1 MKKAL
6 AVIAAAIIVL
16 TTAGCSGKTEE
27 NTAPGGANTATTE
40 KGTAE
45 INSNRFPEWNSID
58 RNKVVASV
66 DGADSS
72 HFDITFG
79 DFYREYLYYL
89 VSYGITD
96 DMSEESKE
104 ECETY
109 RDDIITYLTFER
121 IFLYEAENTYGCG
134 EKQLTEEDLKTIRDN
149 ADAVYETWCGNYYSS
164 AAEMLGTEASDEA
177 IDKKCEELLK
187 ADLAEC
193 GLTEEIFYEWEKND
207 YIQQLLGEK
216 ICEGVTATDEETD
229 EMYNEYVAAAK
240 ELYESDK
247 AEFEQSALYNSLYA
261 PEGARKADHILVE
274 FSGETIDAILEARDA
289 GNDEEAQKLIDEANN
304 TVSDKVQ
311 EISALIKEGKSFD
324 DLKSA
329 YNADGEVTPFT
340 VIPDSTLC
348 PVEYTKALYALENAG
363 DISEPVV
370 SDYGFYFIRYCGEA
384 VITEEEIYN
393 TKIDMK
399 EYLIQRN
406 QQQALNDVY
415 MEWLEKYPYDID
427 YELLK
432 IDPDNEEEET
442 E

>member
-1 MKKAL
+1 MKKA
-6 AVIAAAIIVL
+6 IAAIAAVIIVL
-16 TTAGCSGKTEE
+16 TAAGCSGNTEST
-27 NTAPGGANTATTE
+27 TAAETTATEGKESMT
-40 KGTAE
+40 
-45 INSNRFPEWNSID
+45 INSNRFPHWNSID
-58 RNKVVASV
+58 LNKVVASV
-66 DGADSS
+66 ENADSS

-79 DFYREYLYYL
+79 DFYKEYLYYL
-89 VSYGITD
+89 TSYGITD
-96 DMSEESKE
+96 DMSEKSKE

-134 EKQLTEEDLKTIRDN
+134 EKQLTDSDRNTIKEN

-164 AAEMLGTEASDEA
+164 AAEMLGSEASDEA

-216 ICEGVTATDEETD
+216 ICEGVTATDEETE
-229 EMYNEYVAAAK
+229 EMYNDYVAAAK
-240 ELYESDK
+240 ELYENDK
-247 AEFEQSALYNSLYA
+247 EEFEQNALYNSLYA

-274 FSGETIDAILEARDA
+274 FNGETIDAIIEAREA
-289 GNDEEAQKLIDEANN
+289 GNDEEAQRLIDEAEK
-304 TVSDKVQ
+304 TISDKVS
-311 EISALIKEGKSFD
+311 EISALVKEGKSFD

-348 PVEYTKALYALENAG
+348 PAEYTKALFALEKAG
-363 DISEPVV
+363 DISEPVL
-370 SDYGFYFIRYCGEA
+370 SDYGCYFIRYCGEA
-384 VITEEEIYN
+384 VISEEEIYN
-393 TKIDMK
+393 TKVDMK

-415 MEWLEKYPYDID
+415 MEWLEKYPYEID

-432 IDPDNEEEET
+432 VTPDTEEEEA

>member
-1 MKKAL
+1 MKKA
-6 AVIAAAIIVL
+6 IAAIAAVIIVL
-16 TTAGCSGKTEE
+16 TTAGCSGNSQE
-27 NTAPGGANTATTE
+27 NTTQGAAVTE
-40 KGTAE
+40 SPAIT
-45 INSNRFPEWNSID
+45 SDRFPEWNSID
-58 RNKVVASV
+58 KNTVVASV
-66 DGADSS
+66 EGADSS

-89 VSYGITD
+89 ISYGITD

-134 EKQLTEEDLKTIRDN
+134 EKQLTEEDLKTIKDN

-164 AAEMLGTEASDEA
+164 AAEMLGSEASDDE
-177 IDKKCEELLK
+177 ITKKCEELLK

-193 GLTEEIFYEWEKND
+193 GLSEEIFYEWEKND

-216 ICEGVTATDEETD
+216 ICEGVTATDEET
-229 EMYNEYVAAAK
+229 EAMYSDYVAAAK

-247 AEFEQSALYNSLYA
+247 AAFEQSALYNSLYA

-289 GNDEEAQKLIDEANN
+289 GNDEEAQRLIDEAKN
-304 TVSDKVQ
+304 TVSDKVE

-324 DLKSA
+324 DLNST

-348 PVEYTKALYALENAG
+348 PEEYTKALFALENAG

-399 EYLIQRN
+399 EYLIQKN
-406 QQQALNDVY
+406 QQQALSDVY
-415 MEWLEKYPYDID
+415 MEWLEKYPYEID

-432 IDPDNEEEET
+432 ITPGTEEEEA